1 MYSEKFIYF
10 QKFREMFRGVAV
22 ITLSQV
28 PQQSLNSGSSQMQIM
43 LTACWRFVMMKTFS
57 FTAQNNS
64 SLKKKSADENF
75 KDGYVIASTISHNV
89 GTAYGDLQ
97 EIVEHIFTKL
107 T

>member
-1 MYSEKFIYF
+1 MLEICHDENFRQLSPLEMVPYF
-10 QKFREMFRGVAV
+10 
-22 ITLSQV
+22 L
-28 PQQSLNSGSSQMQIM
+28 
-43 LTACWRFVMMKTFS
+43 S

-75 KDGYVIASTISHNV
+75 KDVYVIASTISHNV